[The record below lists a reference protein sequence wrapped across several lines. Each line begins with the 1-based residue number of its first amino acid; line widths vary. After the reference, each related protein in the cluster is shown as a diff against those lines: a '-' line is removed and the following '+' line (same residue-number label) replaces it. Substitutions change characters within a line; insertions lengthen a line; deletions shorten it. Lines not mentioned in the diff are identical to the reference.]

1 MKDSACHARGLVEQH
16 FGRRL
21 RPTDERTLREHLPGC
36 APCRSY
42 YERHLLL
49 QRLDPKA
56 SASQERLGQALGL
69 VRPPFP
75 TARAG
80 AALAAGV
87 MLAALG
93 GMVARPM
100 LAEDTGGFTARGGPT
115 LTAAEPL
122 RAYRIRAGAEPQ
134 PVEGELRTGDELAF
148 AYQNPRGRKW
158 LLIYGVDEHRNVYW
172 FHPSWSHPEDNPPA
186 VPAQAGPGLHELP
199 EAISHDFAGK
209 QLTLHGL
216 LADERLTVRQAEAL
230 LKGRDPDEPLPLR
243 GAVHSSL
250 SVKVRP

>member
-1 MKDSACHARGLVEQH
+1 MKESACHLRGLVEQH
-16 FGRRL
+16 FGRRQ
-21 RPTDERTLREHLPGC
+21 RPADERALREHLPGC
-36 APCRSY
+36 VPCRSY

-49 QRLDPKA
+49 QRLDPK
-56 SASQERLGQALGL
+56 SPGSQERLGQALGL

-87 MLAALG
+87 MMVLG
-93 GMVARPM
+93 VVVARPM
-100 LAEDTGGFTARGGPT
+100 LAEDTRGFTARGGPAV
-115 LTAAEPL
+115 TAVEPL
-122 RAYRIRAGAEPQ
+122 RVYRIRPGVAPE

-148 AYQNPRGRKW
+148 AYQNPHGRKW

-172 FHPSWSHPEDNPPA
+172 FHPSWSHPEDNPTA
-186 VPAQAGPGLHELP
+186 VPARGGPDLHELP
-199 EAISHDFAGK
+199 EAISHDFEGK
-209 QLTLHGL
+209 QLMLHGL

-230 LKGRDPDEPLPLR
+230 LKGRDPAEPLPLR
-243 GAVHSSL
+243 GAVHTSL